1 MRTNRA
7 TAILRGILAAG
18 ACASSAG
25 AQQAR
30 LDRHL
35 EQTTLDNGLQV
46 VVAENPATPVAT
58 VLVAVRTGAF
68 TQEASDEGIA
78 HMYEHLLFRSYA
90 GSPAAFARE
99 VGRLGGEYNGFTT
112 EEAVSYFVAV
122 PSKRT
127 NDAIKL
133 VARLVE
139 EARFG
144 QADLNDERPVVLDEL
159 ERNESDPERAFAR
172 RVDRQVWGAAWS
184 RKDVSGDSVTL
195 AGLTLARLREIYGRY
210 YRPNNAAL
218 IVTGD
223 VSAPEVFQAAREQFA
238 RWERGP
244 DPFAEHPVPPIAPPG
259 ARQAVVVGGA
269 VDAVT
274 ILLEWPGPSVGSD
287 TAATYAADVLFGI
300 LDAPTSAFQHRL
312 VDSGLF
318 QSVQCSYRTL
328 SHSGP
333 ITIRG
338 QTTPGRT
345 REALL
350 TLLDEVDRMD
360 QLDGVTPD
368 DLEYA
373 RRSREVE
380 AALEYESAAAAAPAL
395 ALLWSAAGLDYFR
408 TYQAH
413 ADAQTPADLRRFAQ
427 AYVAGRPLVIGVLG
441 PAATAAQ
448 IGAWLRGAQ
457 AATARKP

>member
-1 MRTNRA
+1 M
-7 TAILRGILAAG
+7 LLAAG
-18 ACASSAG
+18 VWTSSAA

-46 VVAENPATPVAT
+46 VVAENRAAPVAT

-68 TQEASDEGIA
+68 TQEPSDEGIA
-78 HMYEHLLFRSYA
+78 HLYEHLLFRSF
-90 GSPAAFARE
+90 GGNPGAFARE
-99 VGRLGGEYNGFTT
+99 AGRLGGEYNGFTT
-112 EEAVSYFVAV
+112 EETVSYFVAV

-127 NDAIKL
+127 KDAIKL
-133 VARLVE
+133 VAKLVE
-139 EARFG
+139 EARFDQG
-144 QADLNDERPVVLDEL
+144 DVNDERPVVLDEL
-159 ERNESDPERAFAR
+159 QRNESDPEHAFAR
-172 RVDRQVWGAAWS
+172 RVDRQVWGAAWN
-184 RKDVSGDSVTL
+184 RKDVSGDSATL
-195 AGLTLARLREIYGRY
+195 AGLTLARLREIYARY

-244 DPFAEHPVPPIAPPG
+244 DPFADHPVPPIAPPG
-259 ARQAVVVGGA
+259 ARQAVVVGAPVG
-269 VDAVT
+269 VVT
-274 ILLEWPGPSVGSD
+274 ILLEWPGPSVGTD

-300 LDAPTSAFQHRL
+300 LDAPTSAFQRRL

-318 QSVQCSYRTL
+318 QSIQCSYRTL
-328 SHSGP
+328 NHSGP

-338 QTTPGRT
+338 RTTPERT

-360 QLDGVTPD
+360 QLDGITPD
-368 DLEYA
+368 DLDYEKRA
-373 RRSREVE
+373 REVD
-380 AALEYESAAAAAPAL
+380 AALEYESAAAAAPSL
-395 ALLWSAAGLDYFR
+395 ALIWSAAGTDYFR
-408 TYQAH
+408 TYAAH
-413 ADAQTPADLRRFAQ
+413 ADAETPADLRRFAQ
-427 AYVAGRPLVIGVLG
+427 AYVVGRPLVIGVLG
-441 PAATAAQ
+441 PPATAAQ